1 MSGRHTEFFG
11 ADLGRGPF
19 TSTRLETAAVQIA
32 AALAQLRT
40 PLKRSDSDIESHAD
54 YIRGLADRLAPDYAA
69 AVAFD
74 VGDES
79 ANAIVTSI
87 RTALSAR
94 SLLHCWLADS
104 IGGGE
109 TSTAPDSVVFND
121 GVVIETAT
129 ADKRFLV
136 VTPTTGV
143 LSVTVNY
150 VGDRSWYWAT
160 ARHGRVFYSP
170 VLNFD

>member
-40 PLKRSDSDIESHAD
+40 PLKRSDDDIETHAD
-54 YIRGLADRLAPDYAA
+54 FIRNLADRLAPDYAA
-69 AVAFD
+69 AISFAIAA
-74 VGDES
+74 ES

-87 RTALSAR
+87 RTALSTR

-109 TSTAPDSVVFND
+109 TATAPDSVVFND
-121 GVVIETAT
+121 GVLLETAT

-150 VGDRSWYWAT
+150 VGDSSWYWAS

>member
-40 PLKRSDSDIESHAD
+40 PLKRADADIESHAD
-54 YIRGLADRLAPDYAA
+54 FIRGLADRLAPDFAT
-69 AVAFD
+69 AVSFD

-87 RTALSAR
+87 RTAISTR

-104 IGGGE
+104 VGGGE

-121 GVVIETAT
+121 GVVLEIAT
-129 ADKRFLV
+129 ASKRFLI
-136 VTPTTGV
+136 VTPITGV

-170 VLNFD
+170 ILNFD